1 MLDRNE
7 LEIND
12 EFVGLF
18 EKWVCDMHPDDHWRL
33 DRINTDDGWEYKHE
47 HTEDDFI
54 MWINIKV
61 YSQTYNNEWYDSEII
76 YK

>member
-18 EKWVCDMHPDDHWRL
+18 EKWVCDMYPDDHWRL
-33 DRINTDDGWEYKHE
+33 DRINTDDHWRL
-47 HTEDDFI
+47 DR
-54 MWINIKV
+54 INIQRMTLSCGLILRFILKLTTT
-61 YSQTYNNEWYDSEII
+61 SGMTQR
-76 YK
+76 